1 MVRVRVRG
9 IRTLALG
16 SFGVS
21 GVRCASLIRLA
32 ATVPF
37 KERASR
43 LHNRGVGTTGRTAE
57 PALLKSADG
66 REVPLCPDSERCVA
80 ALLENESVVGAAGGA
95 ESRSE
100 DFTGS

>member
-1 MVRVRVRG
+1 M
-9 IRTLALG
+9 
-16 SFGVS
+16 
-21 GVRCASLIRLA
+21 RCASLIRLA

-37 KERASR
+37 KERAGR

-66 REVPLCPDSERCVA
+66 REVLLCPFSERCMA
-80 ALLENESVVGAAGGA
+80 ALLENESVVGVAGRA

>member
-1 MVRVRVRG
+1 M
-9 IRTLALG
+9 LG
-16 SFGVS
+16 SFGVL
-21 GVRCASLIRLA
+21 GVCCASLIRLA
-32 ATVPF
+32 ATDPF

-66 REVPLCPDSERCVA
+66 REVPLCPDSERFVA

-95 ESRSE
+95 ESRSK
-100 DFTGS
+100 DFPGS